1 MKAVCLLF
9 FFLTMISGQLVS
21 GALYAA
27 PRDPAQTES
36 ASEGSP
42 KAVSVP
48 DNRPSGGTPQ
58 SDAKANGQARKR
70 RRAPASLQTGKAVA
84 IHSSRPQQVA
94 GRQVLAPAGNP
105 ENASSGSAVRP
116 GTTEGRGSAQNEAI
130 YRALPVRPGA
140 AMQPVSPSAGLVR
153 HRDPNAAVIGGAAS
167 SKARSTAAIDG
178 TRITLRNPRN

>member
-1 MKAVCLLF
+1 MKVTCLLF
-9 FFLTMISGQLVS
+9 FVTIINGQLVS

-27 PRDPAQTES
+27 PRDPAQTQA

-42 KAVSVP
+42 KAVTTPV
-48 DNRPSGGTPQ
+48 DRPSDDRPQ
-58 SDAKANGQARKR
+58 SDAKANGDTRKHR
-70 RRAPASLQTGKAVA
+70 RTPTSLQSSKAVA
-84 IHSSRPQQVA
+84 INSTRPGQVA
-94 GRQVLAPAGNP
+94 GRQALASAGNP
-105 ENASSGSAVRP
+105 ANASSGSAVRP

-140 AMQPVSPSAGLVR
+140 VMQPVSSSTGLVR
-153 HRDPNAAVIGGAAS
+153 HRDPNAPLIGGAAS